1 MIELAMPAGSI
12 QSGLVAFRDG
22 ADAIYLGL
30 QSFSAR
36 KNATNFSIEEYSK
49 IYAFA
54 KENNKR
60 VYITINTVI
69 YDAQLP
75 SIIRLLKK
83 IELIGSDGLIIQDLG
98 VAKIINNFFPTL
110 ELHGS
115 TQLAVHSVEGV
126 KAMQKL
132 GFTRVVLSRELTID
146 EISNIR
152 EKCKDVEL
160 KVFIHGALCYG
171 FSGLCMASRIITKRS
186 ANAGACA
193 QICRTWFTKDNDN
206 GYFFSMKDLDSSD
219 SVKKL
224 KDINIDS
231 LKVEGRMKS
240 PSYVSA
246 VTKYYRAILD
256 NQPYEHLIEDVKTS
270 FSRNSS
276 KGWLDNYDNDKIN
289 LVDNYYPSHK
299 GVFCS
304 EVIEIKRI
312 YNDYFAL
319 LNLETDLSL
328 HDGLMFINE
337 NNEIPLDIKF
347 SVKSLLNNRKQE
359 IKRAKKNQR
368 VYLLLTNREDNLNVG
383 DSLYLI
389 KKHDQDEKKINIDRM
404 PISKNYA
411 KAQFFIYDD
420 LIKIRA
426 IFPFINEVDCKKE
439 YKVQI
444 SHKKS
449 EYKTKIEN
457 IFKQSQKSNFEVDE
471 IEIIN
476 NSTFDTESIFLPL
489 SEIKKLRRAFYEE
502 IDLLCEDYINK
513 EIEIDKIIH
522 PLNNTIDL
530 PNKSLL
536 TKYELPFFQEVP
548 TLVEDLI
555 IIDDKYYLPLPPVFF
570 NEYEQINNL
579 SVLYNNIKER
589 HLENSFFIGL
599 NNIAHINWI
608 KDKDIKVY
616 ADIYFYLANRFSA
629 QTLLDL
635 ELNLVGGYL
644 FLETVVG
651 DISKWPFIPTRI
663 EKDFIPPLFISRTNF
678 NFDSLGETKKNCRY
692 NITQRDQEY
701 TVISNNE
708 LTYLIKRN

>member
-1 MIELAMPAGSI
+1 
-12 QSGLVAFRDG
+12 
-22 ADAIYLGL
+22 
-30 QSFSAR
+30 
-36 KNATNFSIEEYSK
+36 
-49 IYAFA
+49 
-54 KENNKR
+54 
-60 VYITINTVI
+60 
-69 YDAQLP
+69 
-75 SIIRLLKK
+75 
-83 IELIGSDGLIIQDLG
+83 
-98 VAKIINNFFPTL
+98 
-110 ELHGS
+110 
-115 TQLAVHSVEGV
+115 
-126 KAMQKL
+126 
-132 GFTRVVLSRELTID
+132 
-146 EISNIR
+146 
-152 EKCKDVEL
+152 
-160 KVFIHGALCYG
+160 
-171 FSGLCMASRIITKRS
+171 
-186 ANAGACA
+186 
-193 QICRTWFTKDNDN
+193 
-206 GYFFSMKDLDSSD
+206 
-219 SVKKL
+219 
-224 KDINIDS
+224 
-231 LKVEGRMKS
+231 
-240 PSYVSA
+240 
-246 VTKYYRAILD
+246 
-256 NQPYEHLIEDVKTS
+256 
-270 FSRNSS
+270 
-276 KGWLDNYDNDKIN
+276 
-289 LVDNYYPSHK
+289 
-299 GVFCS
+299 
-304 EVIEIKRI
+304 
-312 YNDYFAL
+312 
-319 LNLETDLSL
+319 
-328 HDGLMFINE
+328 
-337 NNEIPLDIKF
+337 
-347 SVKSLLNNRKQE
+347 
-359 IKRAKKNQR
+359 
-368 VYLLLTNREDNLNVG
+368 
-383 DSLYLI
+383 YLI
-389 KKHDQDEKKINIDRM
+389 KKHDQDEKKNNIDRM

-548 TLVEDLI
+548 TSIEDLI

-589 HLENSFFIGL
+589 HLENSFFVGL